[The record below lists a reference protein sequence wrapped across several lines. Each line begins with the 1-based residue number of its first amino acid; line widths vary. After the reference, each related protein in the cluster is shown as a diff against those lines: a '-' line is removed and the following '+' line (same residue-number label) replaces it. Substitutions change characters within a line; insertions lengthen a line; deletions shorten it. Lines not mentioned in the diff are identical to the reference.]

1 MRPIEL
7 RRLGKDLPYAATQ
20 EAQKRTADAVRAGD
34 LPDQLWLLQHEAV
47 ISVPRKEAAWANLPV
62 TPARAESLGVRVE
75 TTTRGGNITYHG
87 PGQWVLYPIV
97 ALQKGERDIRRFVCN
112 LEQAMM
118 DVSRSLGL
126 EPTRSEGETGTWIGE
141 QKIGAIGVRF
151 ARWVSS
157 HGIAYN
163 GSTNMGHFDLIIPCG
178 LANKGVCSLQSLSIA
193 HDEDALGLALAQAV
207 ADNLGRHLVEGPNH
221 LPPTNAL

>member
-7 RRLGKDLPYAATQ
+7 RILGKDLPYAATQ
-20 EAQKRTADAVRAGD
+20 DAQKCAADAVRTGEI
-34 LPDQLWLLQHEAV
+34 PDQLWLLQHEAV
-47 ISVPRKEAAWANLPV
+47 ISVPRKEAAWANLLV
-62 TPARAESLGVRVE
+62 TPERAAELGVRIE

-97 ALQKGERDIRRFVCN
+97 ALQPGERDIRKFVCN
-112 LEQAMM
+112 LEEAMM
-118 DVSRSLGL
+118 EVSRSFGL
-126 EPTRSEGETGTWIGE
+126 EPSRSEGETGTWIGD

-163 GSTNMGHFDLIIPCG
+163 GSTNADHFNLIIPCG
-178 LANKGVCSLQSLSIA
+178 IADKGVCSLTHLGVA
-193 HDEDALGLALAQAV
+193 YDEDELGLALAEAV
-207 ADNLGRHLVEGPNH
+207 AKQLGRTLTNGPSR
-221 LPPTNAL
+221 LP

>member
-7 RRLGKDLPYAATQ
+7 RILGKDLPYASTQ
-20 EAQKRTADAVRAGD
+20 EAQKRVADAVRAGD
-34 LPDQLWLLQHEAV
+34 LPDQLWLLQHQAV
-47 ISVPRKEAAWANLPV
+47 ISVPRKEAAWANLLV
-62 TPARAESLGVRVE
+62 TPERAAELGVRIE

-97 ALQKGERDIRRFVCN
+97 ALQTGERDIRQFVCN
-112 LEQAMM
+112 LEEAMIE
-118 DVSRSLGL
+118 VSRSFGL
-126 EPTRSEGETGTWIGE
+126 EPSRSEGETGTWIDD

-163 GSTNMGHFDLIIPCG
+163 GSTNLDHFKLIVPCG
-178 LANKGVCSLQSLSIA
+178 IANKGVCSLSSLGVD
-193 HDEDALGLALAQAV
+193 HDEDDLGLALAEAV
-207 ADNLGRHLVEGPNH
+207 AKQLGRILTRGQDK
-221 LPPTNAL
+221 LP